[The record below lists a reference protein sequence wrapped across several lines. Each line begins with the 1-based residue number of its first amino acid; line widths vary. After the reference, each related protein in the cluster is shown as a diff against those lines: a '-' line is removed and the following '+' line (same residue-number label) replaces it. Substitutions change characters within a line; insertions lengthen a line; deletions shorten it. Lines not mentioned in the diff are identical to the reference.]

1 MFMKQLALHR
11 GALDNY
17 IRNRYKDFMKSRS
30 VDDFLPLTPAVFHI
44 LLSLSDTDRHGY
56 AIMQDVHATTKG
68 QIRMGPG
75 TLYGTIKRM
84 IDEELIEESSGDP
97 TEDQRRRYYH
107 VTALGRAVANAESAR
122 LYSIVQVAKQRG
134 LQTR

>member
-1 MFMKQLALHR
+1 
-11 GALDNY
+11 
-17 IRNRYKDFMKSRS
+17 MKSRS
-30 VDDFLPLTPAVFHI
+30 ADDFLPLTPAVFHI

-56 AIMQDVHATTKG
+56 AIMQDVDTTTKG

-84 IDEELIEESSGDP
+84 IEDKLIEESSGDP
-97 TEDQRRRYYH
+97 AEDQRRRYYH
-107 VTALGRAVANAESAR
+107 ITTLGRAVANAESTR

>member
-1 MFMKQLALHR
+1 MRFVFALARADAESDSATRIAIMAMTTSNSINVNAPRAETLCFMLLSWTPPSLTMFMKQLALHR

-17 IRNRYKDFMKSRS
+17 IRNRYKDLMKSRS

-68 QIRMGPG
+68 QIRM
-75 TLYGTIKRM
+75 
-84 IDEELIEESSGDP
+84 
-97 TEDQRRRYYH
+97 
-107 VTALGRAVANAESAR
+107 
-122 LYSIVQVAKQRG
+122 
-134 LQTR
+134 